1 MAHDGA
7 VPPALGDDGLRGVV
21 RGVHVH
27 VGHGSE
33 ELVAPAQGVVTEGR
47 ARKPLH
53 RAVHSHVQHGIR
65 AEPVF
70 LLKPLVVR
78 GVLRMRREISLKE
91 QTHGI
96 PLDAESRLDADEHV
110 ADLQSGDER
119 SFPGDGREA
128 VVGLERAPR
137 VLHVAHQHVRSWKER
152 HGSPFRGAPIIRE
165 TKPLLQA
172 RGGHVLARDAH
183 AV

>member
-7 VPPALGDDGLRGVV
+7 VAPALGDDGLRGVV

-47 ARKPLH
+47 TRKPLH

-78 GVLRMRREISLKE
+78 GVLRMRREISLK
-91 QTHGI
+91 
-96 PLDAESRLDADEHV
+96 
-110 ADLQSGDER
+110 
-119 SFPGDGREA
+119 
-128 VVGLERAPR
+128 
-137 VLHVAHQHVRSWKER
+137 
-152 HGSPFRGAPIIRE
+152 
-165 TKPLLQA
+165 
-172 RGGHVLARDAH
+172 
-183 AV
+183 